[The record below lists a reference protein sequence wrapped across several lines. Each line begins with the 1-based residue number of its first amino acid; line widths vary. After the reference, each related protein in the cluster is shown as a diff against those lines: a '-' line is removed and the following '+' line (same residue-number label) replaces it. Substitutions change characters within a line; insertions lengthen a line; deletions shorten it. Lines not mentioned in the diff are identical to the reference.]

1 LGLSDWGSVWTI
13 VIQAC
18 TLTVVVNTVD
28 ISNLS
33 IEVSVKGSAESGIP
47 RNGSGN
53 LAVGVEV
60 MIRRVKANIK
70 QKA

>member
-47 RNGSGN
+47 RTGSGN